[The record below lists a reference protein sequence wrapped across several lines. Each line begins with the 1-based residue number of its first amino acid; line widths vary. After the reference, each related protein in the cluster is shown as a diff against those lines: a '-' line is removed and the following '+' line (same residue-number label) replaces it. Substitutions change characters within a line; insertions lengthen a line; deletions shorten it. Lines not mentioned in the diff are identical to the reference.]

1 MVFLIV
7 LILQILCHYLT
18 LDIKGNVMAIIINA
32 DSKIC
37 GVVRE
42 YLQSNNMADLC
53 SFIEEKDA
61 ETLTISN
68 GYQENKYSL
77 PLRLGELIDQ
87 LHKYKNSKN
96 NVHDYIYFKGGCS
109 LDLQHGIFTNE
120 DNKKESL
127 TEKEVEI
134 LSFLSKIKDNIVGKT
149 ELLEAV
155 WGYADD
161 IETHTLETHIYRLR
175 QKIEKDPSNPEILV
189 TEDNGYRAYI
199 ECE

>member
-1 MVFLIV
+1 
-7 LILQILCHYLT
+7 
-18 LDIKGNVMAIIINA
+18 MAIIINA
-32 DSKIC
+32 DTKIC

-109 LDLQHGIFTNE
+109 LDLQHGIFTSE
-120 DNKKESL
+120 DSKKESL
-127 TEKEVEI
+127 TEKTII
-134 LSFLSKIKDNIVGKT
+134 LSAYFTTFRTIIT
-149 ELLEAV
+149 EVTDTSFWLTCTRTDITCVWSPLL
-155 WGYADD
+155 
-161 IETHTLETHIYRLR
+161 
-175 QKIEKDPSNPEILV
+175 KV
-189 TEDNGYRAYI
+189 TMAKVKERVMNSL
-199 ECE
+199 